1 MTLMGAMLGA
11 MRRRDF
17 IRLAGAAAW
26 PLAARAQQGERMRRV
41 AVLMSNDNPEQRTNH
56 AAFLQSLK
64 QLGWVDGQNV
74 RIETLW
80 ADGTASLIRKN
91 AINVLA
97 FAPDVVAVSGNS
109 TVVALS
115 QATRTVPIV
124 FAQVADPV
132 GSGFVKTMARPGG
145 NVTGFVQFDY
155 SLSGKWPELLKQI
168 APNVTRA
175 AVLRDANIP
184 AGIGQFAV
192 IQAMAPSLGL
202 EVSAINELDEDNI
215 EREVIDFAM
224 SPNGGLIV
232 TASALSITHLELI
245 VALAAKHK
253 LPAIYYRRYYVDR
266 GGLISYGYD
275 VLQQFRGA
283 ADYVDRILKGT
294 KPANLPVQAP
304 NKYDLVINLKTA
316 KALGLTVPLTLL
328 ARADE
333 VIE

>member
-1 MTLMGAMLGA
+1 

-17 IRLAGAAAW
+17 ISLVGGGAAAW
-26 PLAARAQQGERMRRV
+26 PLALRAQQAERMRRV
-41 AVLMSNDNPEQRTNH
+41 AVLMSNDNPEQRTSH
-56 AAFLQSLK
+56 AAFLQSLET
-64 QLGWVDGQNV
+64 LGWVDGQNV
-74 RIETLW
+74 RIETRW

-109 TVVALS
+109 TVVAVS

-215 EREVIDFAM
+215 EREVMDFAM

-245 VALAAKHK
+245 VALAAKYK

-266 GGLISYGYD
+266 GGLISYG
-275 VLQQFRGA
+275 
-283 ADYVDRILKGT
+283 
-294 KPANLPVQAP
+294 
-304 NKYDLVINLKTA
+304 
-316 KALGLTVPLTLL
+316 
-328 ARADE
+328 
-333 VIE
+333 

>member
-1 MTLMGAMLGA
+1 

-17 IRLAGAAAW
+17 ISLAGGGAAAW
-26 PLAARAQQGERMRRV
+26 PLALRAQQAERMRRV
-41 AVLMSNDNPEQRTNH
+41 AVLMSNDNPEQRTSH

-74 RIETLW
+74 RIETRW

-109 TVVALS
+109 TVVAVS

-215 EREVIDFAM
+215 EREVMDFAM

-245 VALAAKHK
+245 VALAAKYK

-294 KPANLPVQAP
+294 KPADLPVQAP

-316 KALGLTVPLTLL
+316 RALGLTVPITLL

>member
-1 MTLMGAMLGA
+1 MGAMLGA

-17 IRLAGAAAW
+17 IRLAGAAAAW
-26 PLAARAQQGERMRRV
+26 PLAAQAQQGERMRRV
-41 AVLMSNDNPEQRTNH
+41 AVLMSNDNPEQRTSH

-74 RIETLW
+74 RIETRW
-80 ADGTASLIRKN
+80 ADGSASLIRKN
-91 AINVLA
+91 ATDVLA

-192 IQAMAPSLGL
+192 IQAMAPHS
-202 EVSAINELDEDNI
+202 D
-215 EREVIDFAM
+215 
-224 SPNGGLIV
+224 
-232 TASALSITHLELI
+232 
-245 VALAAKHK
+245 
-253 LPAIYYRRYYVDR
+253 
-266 GGLISYGYD
+266 
-275 VLQQFRGA
+275 
-283 ADYVDRILKGT
+283 
-294 KPANLPVQAP
+294 
-304 NKYDLVINLKTA
+304 
-316 KALGLTVPLTLL
+316 
-328 ARADE
+328 
-333 VIE
+333 

>member
-1 MTLMGAMLGA
+1 
-11 MRRRDF
+11 
-17 IRLAGAAAW
+17 
-26 PLAARAQQGERMRRV
+26 
-41 AVLMSNDNPEQRTNH
+41 MSLDNPEQRTNH

-74 RIETLW
+74 RIETRW
-80 ADGTASLIRKN
+80 AKGDASTIRKD
-91 AINVLA
+91 ATDALA
-97 FAPDVVAVSGNS
+97 FAPDVVVVSGNAPM
-109 TVVALS
+109 VPLS

-184 AGIGQFAV
+184 AGIGQFAI

-202 EVSAINELDEDNI
+202 EVSAINELDADNI
-215 EREVIDFAM
+215 EREVTDFAV

-232 TASALSITHLELI
+232 TTSALSITHLELI
-245 VALAAKHK
+245 VALAAKYK

-266 GGLISYGYD
+266 GGLLSYGYD

-294 KPANLPVQAP
+294 KPADLPVQAP

-316 KALGLTVPLTLL
+316 KTLGLTVPLTLL

>member
-1 MTLMGAMLGA
+1 
-11 MRRRDF
+11 MRRRKF
-17 IRLAGAAAW
+17 ITLAGVAAAW
-26 PLAARAQQGERMRRV
+26 PLMARAQQGERMRRV
-41 AVLMSNDNPEQRTNH
+41 AVLTSLDNPEQRTNH

-74 RIETLW
+74 RIETRW
-80 ADGTASLIRKN
+80 AKGDASTIRKD
-91 AINVLA
+91 ATDALA
-97 FAPDVVAVSGNS
+97 FAPDVVVVSGNAPM
-109 TVVALS
+109 VPLS

-184 AGIGQFAV
+184 AGIGQFAI

-202 EVSAINELDEDNI
+202 EVSAINELDADNI
-215 EREVIDFAM
+215 EREVTDFAV

-232 TASALSITHLELI
+232 TTSALSITHLELI
-245 VALAAKHK
+245 VALAAKYK

-294 KPANLPVQAP
+294 KPADLPVQAP

-316 KALGLTVPLTLL
+316 KTLGLTVPLTLL

>member
-1 MTLMGAMLGA
+1 LAL
-11 MRRRDF
+11 RRHGRSW
-17 IRLAGAAAW
+17 RKHN
-26 PLAARAQQGERMRRV
+26 RASGCGG
-41 AVLMSNDNPEQRTNH
+41 LPCLSNDNPEQRTSH

-74 RIETLW
+74 RIETRW

-215 EREVIDFAM
+215 EREVTDFVM
-224 SPNGGLIV
+224 SPNGVLIV

-245 VALAAKHK
+245 VALAAKYK
-253 LPAIYYRRYYVDR
+253 LPAIYYRRYYVDQ

-275 VLQQFRGA
+275 VLEQFRGA

-294 KPANLPVQAP
+294 KPADLPVQAP

-316 KALGLTVPLTLL
+316 KALGLTVPPTLL

>member
-1 MTLMGAMLGA
+1 
-11 MRRRDF
+11 MRRRGF
-17 IRLAGAAAW
+17 ITLAGAAAAW

-41 AVLMSNDNPEQRTNH
+41 AVLISVDNPEARANH
-56 AAFLQSLK
+56 AAFVQSLK

-74 RIETLW
+74 RIEARW
-80 ADGTASLIRKN
+80 ADGTASVIRNN
-91 AINVLA
+91 ATELLA
-97 FAPDVVAVSGNS
+97 LAPDAVVVSGNNS
-109 TVVALS
+109 MGALL

-145 NVTGFVQFDY
+145 NATGFVQFDY
-155 SLSGKWPELLKQI
+155 SLSVKWPELLKQI

-184 AGIGQFAV
+184 AGIGQFAI

-202 EVSAINELDEDNI
+202 EVSAINELDADNL
-215 EREVIDFAM
+215 ERDVMDFAA
-224 SPNGGLIV
+224 SPSGGLIV
-232 TASALSITHLELI
+232 TASALSVSHLDLI
-245 VALAAKHK
+245 IALAAKYK
-253 LPAIYYRRYYVDR
+253 LPAVYYRRYYVDR

-275 VLQQFRGA
+275 VFQQFRGA
-283 ADYVDRILKGT
+283 ADYVDRILKGA
-294 KPANLPVQAP
+294 KPAELPVQAP

-316 KALGLTVPLTLL
+316 KALGLAVPPALI

>member
-1 MTLMGAMLGA
+1 
-11 MRRRDF
+11 MRRREF
-17 IRLAGAAAW
+17 ITLAGVAAAW
-26 PLAARAQQGERMRRV
+26 PLMARAQQGERMRRV
-41 AVLMSNDNPEQRTNH
+41 AVLMSLDNPEQRTNH

-74 RIETLW
+74 RIETRW
-80 ADGTASLIRKN
+80 AKGDASTIRKD
-91 AINVLA
+91 ATDALA
-97 FAPDVVAVSGNS
+97 FAPDVVVVSGNAPI
-109 TVVALS
+109 VPLS

-168 APNVTRA
+168 APKLTRA

-184 AGIGQFAV
+184 AGIGQFAI

-202 EVSAINELDEDNI
+202 EVSAINELDADNI
-215 EREVIDFAM
+215 EREVTDFAV

-232 TASALSITHLELI
+232 TTSALSITHLELI
-245 VALAAKHK
+245 VTLAAKYK

-275 VLQQFRGA
+275 VLQQFRGP

-294 KPANLPVQAP
+294 KPADLPVQAP

-316 KALGLTVPLTLL
+316 KTLGLTVPLTLL

>member
-1 MTLMGAMLGA
+1 
-11 MRRRDF
+11 MRRREF
-17 IRLAGAAAW
+17 ITLAGVAAAW
-26 PLAARAQQGERMRRV
+26 PLMARAQQGERMRRV
-41 AVLMSNDNPEQRTNH
+41 AVLTSLDNPEQRTNH

-74 RIETLW
+74 RIETRW
-80 ADGTASLIRKN
+80 AKGDASTIRKD
-91 AINVLA
+91 ATDALA
-97 FAPDVVAVSGNS
+97 FAPDVVVVSGNAPM
-109 TVVALS
+109 VPLS

-184 AGIGQFAV
+184 AGIGQFAI

-202 EVSAINELDEDNI
+202 EVSAINELDADNI
-215 EREVIDFAM
+215 EREVTDFAV

-232 TASALSITHLELI
+232 TTSALSITHLELI
-245 VALAAKHK
+245 VALAAKYK

-294 KPANLPVQAP
+294 KPADLPVQAP

-316 KALGLTVPLTLL
+316 KTLGLTVPLTLL